1 LVVAALDGAGIPWQM
16 LLETDNDSAVYATVS
31 ADLAVHTAIE
41 GTVPPQLVRID
52 HGGALPEL
60 PVQLI
65 NLYAA
70 GGAQAEPLEALV
82 ALLGA
87 KMRAA

>member
-1 LVVAALDGAGIPWQM
+1 MIM
-16 LLETDNDSAVYATVS
+16 ESDNDSAIHATVS

-41 GTVPPQLVRID
+41 GTEPQQMERID

-65 NLYAA
+65 NLYRTE
-70 GGAQAEPLEALV
+70 GKNSVPLQELV
-82 ALLGA
+82 TLLSA
-87 KMRAA
+87 KMAKR